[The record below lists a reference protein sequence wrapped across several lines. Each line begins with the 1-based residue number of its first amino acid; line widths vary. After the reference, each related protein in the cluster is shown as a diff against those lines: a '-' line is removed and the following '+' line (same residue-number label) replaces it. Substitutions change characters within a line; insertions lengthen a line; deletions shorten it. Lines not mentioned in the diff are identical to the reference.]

1 MGDGGERERDIFA
14 KLNIAGTNL
23 LVSAGP
29 AVLHLWLESVV
40 LPREFYIELESMVLQ
55 GEPYIG
61 GRLYW

>member
-29 AVLHLWLESVV
+29 AVSHL
-40 LPREFYIELESMVLQ
+40 
-55 GEPYIG
+55 
-61 GRLYW
+61 